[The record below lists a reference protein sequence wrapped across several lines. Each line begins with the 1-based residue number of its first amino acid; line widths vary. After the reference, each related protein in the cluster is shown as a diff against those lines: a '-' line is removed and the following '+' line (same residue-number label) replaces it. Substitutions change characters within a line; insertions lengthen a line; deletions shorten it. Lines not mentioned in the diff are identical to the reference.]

1 MLILTSYC
9 LVLEETMKLRQHS
22 VRAQLGTRVDVLD
35 ELGLQMEHFPCYK
48 NLAENQPSELVLA
61 EVEVVLFSI
70 FLSGTGT
77 HYIGDQSFEEK
88 GVSIGITYYGTG
100 HNIVTNQD
108 GMEIMNFYLDL
119 NILKYP
125 DLTPELQPYL
135 KTFLP
140 FPNENRN
147 PLLQMVRIE
156 LSNPETI
163 KRLTFNM
170 YDEFM
175 NKPKSYADSIQLYF
189 KLFLME
195 CCRQVQLN
203 GVIPIKKTLHK
214 KFEMMESVRQYLVD
228 NYQKPQSLDE
238 LIKIFPV
245 DKSYLCRLFKEY
257 MGQSIFD
264 YLLEIRLQK
273 AMWYLK
279 STDDKILYIAMQSGF
294 GDLAYFNRQFKKRQK
309 QSPSQYRQQMRLY

>member
-1 MLILTSYC
+1 
-9 LVLEETMKLRQHS
+9 MKLRQHS
-22 VRAQLGTRVDVLD
+22 VRAQLGARVDVLD
-35 ELGLQMEHFPCYK
+35 ELGLQMEYFPNYK

-70 FLSGTGT
+70 FLSGKGT

-100 HNIVTNQD
+100 HNIVTDKD

-140 FPNENRN
+140 FLNEERN

-175 NKPKSYADSIQLYF
+175 NKPQSYADSIQLYF

-195 CCRQVQLN
+195 CCRQAKLN
-203 GVIPIKKTLHK
+203 GIIPIKKTLQK
-214 KFEMMESVRQYLVD
+214 KFEMMESLRQYLVD
-228 NYQKPQSLDE
+228 NSQKPHSLDE
-238 LIKIFPV
+238 IIKIFPV

-257 MGQSIFD
+257 MGKSIFD
-264 YLLEIRLQK
+264 YLLEVRLQK
-273 AMWYLK
+273 AMWLLK
-279 STDDKILYIAMQSGF
+279 TTGDKVLYIAMQSGF
-294 GDLAYFNRQFKKRQK
+294 TDLAYFNRQFKKHQK
-309 QSPSQYRQQMRLY
+309 MSPTQYRHQMRIY

>member
-1 MLILTSYC
+1 
-9 LVLEETMKLRQHS
+9 MKLRQHS
-22 VRAQLGTRVDVLD
+22 VRAQLGARVDVLD
-35 ELGLQMEHFPCYK
+35 ELGLQMEYFPNYK

-70 FLSGTGT
+70 FLSGKGT

-100 HNIVTNQD
+100 HNIVTDKD

-140 FPNENRN
+140 FLNEERN

-175 NKPKSYADSIQLYF
+175 NKPQSYADSIQLYF

-195 CCRQVQLN
+195 CCRQAKLN
-203 GVIPIKKTLHK
+203 GIIPIKKTLQK
-214 KFEMMESVRQYLVD
+214 KFEMMESLRQYLVD
-228 NYQKPQSLDE
+228 NSQKPQSLDE
-238 LIKIFPV
+238 IIKIFPV

-257 MGQSIFD
+257 MGKSIFD
-264 YLLEIRLQK
+264 YLLEVRLQK
-273 AMWYLK
+273 AMWLLK
-279 STDDKILYIAMQSGF
+279 TTGDKVLYIAMQSGF
-294 GDLAYFNRQFKKRQK
+294 TDLAYFNRQFKKHQK
-309 QSPSQYRQQMRLY
+309 MSPTQYRHQMRIY

>member
-1 MLILTSYC
+1 
-9 LVLEETMKLRQHS
+9 MKLRQHS
-22 VRAQLGTRVDVLD
+22 VRAQLGARVDVLD
-35 ELGLQMEHFPCYK
+35 ELGLQMEYFPNYK

-70 FLSGTGT
+70 FLSGKGT

-100 HNIVTNQD
+100 HNIVTDKD

-140 FPNENRN
+140 FLNEERN

-175 NKPKSYADSIQLYF
+175 NKPQSYADSIQLYF

-195 CCRQVQLN
+195 CCRQAKLN
-203 GVIPIKKTLHK
+203 GIIPIKKTLQK
-214 KFEMMESVRQYLVD
+214 KFEMMESLRQYLVD
-228 NYQKPQSLDE
+228 NSQKPQSLDE
-238 LIKIFPV
+238 IIKIFPV

-257 MGQSIFD
+257 MGKSIFD
-264 YLLEIRLQK
+264 YLLEVRLQK
-273 AMWYLK
+273 AMWLLK
-279 STDDKILYIAMQSGF
+279 TTGDKVLYIAMQSGF
-294 GDLAYFNRQFKKRQK
+294 TDLAYFNRQFKKHQK
-309 QSPSQYRQQMRLY
+309 MSPTQYRQQMRIY

>member
-1 MLILTSYC
+1 MVILTIYC
-9 LVLEETMKLRQHS
+9 LALEKTMKIRQHS
-22 VRAQLGTRVDVLD
+22 VRSQLGARVDVLD
-35 ELGLQMEHFPCYK
+35 ELGLQMEYFPCYK
-48 NLAENQPSELVLA
+48 NTSKNNNEINLA

-70 FLSGTGT
+70 FLSGEGT
-77 HYIGDQSFEEK
+77 HYIGDQSFYEK
-88 GVSIGITYYGTG
+88 GVSIGITYYGVG
-100 HNIVTNQD
+100 HNIVTSKE

-140 FPNENRN
+140 FLNEERN

-175 NKPKSYADSIQLYF
+175 NKPQGYAESVQLYF

-195 CCRQVQLN
+195 CCRQAQLN
-203 GVIPIKKTLHK
+203 GIIPIKKTLQK
-214 KFEMMESVRQYLVD
+214 KFEMMESLRLHLVE
-228 NYQKPQSLDE
+228 NYQKPQSLED
-238 LIKIFPV
+238 LVKIFPV
-245 DKSYLCRLFKEY
+245 DKSYLCRLFKDY
-257 MGQSIFD
+257 MGKSIFD
-264 YLLEIRLQK
+264 YLLEVRLQK
-273 AMWYLK
+273 AMWLLK
-279 STDDKILYIAMQSGF
+279 STSDKILYIAMQSGF
-294 GDLAYFNRQFKKRQK
+294 TDLAYFNRQFKKRQK
-309 QSPSQYRQQMRLY
+309 ISPSQYRQQMRLY

>member
-1 MLILTSYC
+1 
-9 LVLEETMKLRQHS
+9 MKLRQHS
-22 VRAQLGTRVDVLD
+22 VRAQLGARVDVLD
-35 ELGLQMEHFPCYK
+35 ELGLQMEYFPNYK

-70 FLSGTGT
+70 FLSGKGT

-100 HNIVTNQD
+100 HNIVTDKD

-140 FPNENRN
+140 FLNEERN

-175 NKPKSYADSIQLYF
+175 NKPQSYADSIQLYF

-195 CCRQVQLN
+195 CCRQAKLN
-203 GVIPIKKTLHK
+203 GIIPIKKTLQK
-214 KFEMMESVRQYLVD
+214 KFEMMESLRQYLVD
-228 NYQKPQSLDE
+228 NSQKPHSLDE
-238 LIKIFPV
+238 IIKIFPV

-257 MGQSIFD
+257 MGKSIFD
-264 YLLEIRLQK
+264 YLLEVRLQK
-273 AMWYLK
+273 AMWLLK
-279 STDDKILYIAMQSGF
+279 TTGDKVLYIAMQSGF
-294 GDLAYFNRQFKKRQK
+294 TDLAYFNRQFKKHQK
-309 QSPSQYRQQMRLY
+309 MSPTQYRQQMRIY